1 MRGWLRKGQG
11 IRQRLLRIWHCVKI
25 YQRNFERDLNSISYG
40 LTFVSLFEL
49 EILLAIELHSPWKI
63 NFQLG
68 NLFCLYFIFVDI
80 TKPRERR
87 ESWAISEIAK
97 VALLSEKAMSIHTK
111 WTSLEFLGAKKQF
124 LKNFCTQILNLVK
137 IRRRIFNLIRSI
149 GGYVEHYRSKKTGQQ
164 LDLGTFSNTEF

>member
-97 VALLSEKAMSIHTK
+97 DALLSEKAMSTHIISDGNSLNSSSIIVFSSTITPLLSAHFPKVEQLDGNYIADTLNGKTRVIRGYHTK
-111 WTSLEFLGAKKQF
+111 WM
-124 LKNFCTQILNLVK
+124 V
-137 IRRRIFNLIRSI
+137 
-149 GGYVEHYRSKKTGQQ
+149 
-164 LDLGTFSNTEF
+164 

>member
-1 MRGWLRKGQG
+1 MVWASEGEISTEKYP
-11 IRQRLLRIWHCVKI
+11 RLLKKI
-25 YQRNFERDLNSISYG
+25 FPTFSRGVRRWKLDGKENYWRAKSRFPYLYG

-97 VALLSEKAMSIHTK
+97 VALLSEKAMSIHNSSVGNIIWNTNVTGGWDK
-111 WTSLEFLGAKKQF
+111 SLGE
-124 LKNFCTQILNLVK
+124 
-137 IRRRIFNLIRSI
+137 
-149 GGYVEHYRSKKTGQQ
+149 
-164 LDLGTFSNTEF
+164 